1 MRKILATALVAMLAL
16 AACGGDD
23 DDDGGASPTEAD
35 ATDDAGAD
43 DTADDTSSGGA
54 GDDDAGDDT
63 GDDTEGAIDDYQ
75 ALIEEAQGVRIR
87 VTYEDS
93 SGTQQILSQDGEGR
107 SAFFTDGSV
116 VISGPDGTVTCDGI
130 DGDSPTCTK
139 LPAGLGDLAG
149 LGSSFLFVFSQGF
162 SQLAGVLEGVDQ
174 SNEEI
179 AGRDAIC
186 WNVDPSDFAAALSPD
201 VGSEAGGR
209 VCIDEETGILL
220 EISSENDDT
229 ANLIAVEVG
238 EPKDSDFEPPV
249 EPEETDVPGL
259 DDLDLEGP
267 ADENG

>member
-1 MRKILATALVAMLAL
+1 MRKFLATVLVAMLATAGL

-23 DDDGGASPTEAD
+23 DDDGGASSTEAD
-35 ATDDAGAD
+35 ASDDDGD
-43 DTADDTSSGGA
+43 DSA
-54 GDDDAGDDT
+54 GDDDSGDDDS
-63 GDDTEGAIDDYQ
+63 GDDDSDGAIDDYQ
-75 ALIEEAQGVRIR
+75 ALIEEAQSVRIR

-93 SGTQQILSQDGEGR
+93 AGSQQILSQDGEGR

-130 DGDSPTCTK
+130 DGDSPTCTQ

-149 LGSSFLFVFSQGF
+149 LGSSFLFVFSQAFAELGD
-162 SQLAGVLEGVDQ
+162 VLEGIDE

-186 WNVDPSDFAAALSPD
+186 WNIDPSDFAAALDPD
-201 VGSEAGGR
+201 LEGEAGGR

-220 EISSENDDT
+220 EISSEEDDT

-238 EPKDSDFEPPV
+238 EPQDSDFEPPV
-249 EPEETDVPGL
+249 EPEESDIPGL
-259 DDLDLEGP
+259 DDLDIDLEELME
-267 ADENG
+267 ENS